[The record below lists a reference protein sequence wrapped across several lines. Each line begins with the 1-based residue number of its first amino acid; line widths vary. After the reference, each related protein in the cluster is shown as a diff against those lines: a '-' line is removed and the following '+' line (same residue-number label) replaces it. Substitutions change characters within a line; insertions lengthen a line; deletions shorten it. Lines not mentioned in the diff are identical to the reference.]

1 MHISLIRFA
10 LVAPLGDIGSEATP
24 PIGLAYLSAV
34 AKKKGAI
41 VTGIDASGMNL
52 NKSFKIPEYKLQG
65 NGLELKEVLN
75 LKSSNRNNW
84 NLFYV
89 FS

>member
-34 AKKKGAI
+34 AKKKG
-41 VTGIDASGMNL
+41 GYSHRDRCL
-52 NKSFKIPEYKLQG
+52 WYEFKQII
-65 NGLELKEVLN
+65 
-75 LKSSNRNNW
+75 
-84 NLFYV
+84 
-89 FS
+89 